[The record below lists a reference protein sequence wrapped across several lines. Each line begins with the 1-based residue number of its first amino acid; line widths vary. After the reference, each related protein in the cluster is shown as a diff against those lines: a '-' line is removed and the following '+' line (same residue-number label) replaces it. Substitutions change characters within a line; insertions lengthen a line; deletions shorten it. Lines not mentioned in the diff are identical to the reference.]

1 MTDLIPRHLRDAES
15 APAAGKVFAGARLD
29 DDEVRDAAA
38 QDERRR
44 AQARARHDE
53 ETRSNLGL
61 RNASAPRADPARRRQ
76 LRAVRSWRQRTAQLA
91 EHFPAEERLR
101 VMSAL
106 PATSNTPAQLVAM
119 GF

>member
-1 MTDLIPRHLRDAES
+1 APR
-15 APAAGKVFAGARLD
+15 PGARPP
-29 DDEVRDAAA
+29 
-38 QDERRR
+38 RRGDPQQPR
-44 AQARARHDE
+44 PRARH
-53 ETRSNLGL
+53 
-61 RNASAPRADPARRRQ
+61 PRRALIQPNDAQ

-106 PATSNTPAQLVAM
+106 PATSDTHAQLVAM